1 MPPPRSEE
9 HVPER
14 DAAGDRRH
22 RHYRHLLAIC
32 LVLLASLTLPG
43 PWARLSSV
51 GYLTLAATMLRT
63 LAPRD
68 RGPLA
73 LGLYRLLG
81 LAVLISGVVW
91 YLTPV
96 AMRGSG
102 IPVLVLWSVFSCWS
116 AQRLILSL
124 AQERRVSADVLQGAL
139 AGYLMLG
146 LTGGLI
152 FAALETIQ
160 PGSFT
165 QAGAALQGMDPKAL
179 VGQRQVWELNF
190 VQLNYFAFVSLTT
203 TGFGDVLPVRTLA
216 RMGSVAIAVAGTF
229 YLAVVMGLLI
239 SRFSARGRDPADP

>member
-1 MPPPRSEE
+1 
-9 HVPER
+9 
-14 DAAGDRRH
+14 
-22 RHYRHLLAIC
+22 
-32 LVLLASLTLPG
+32 
-43 PWARLSSV
+43 
-51 GYLTLAATMLRT
+51 
-63 LAPRD
+63 
-68 RGPLA
+68 
-73 LGLYRLLG
+73 
-81 LAVLISGVVW
+81 
-91 YLTPV
+91 
-96 AMRGSG
+96 
-102 IPVLVLWSVFSCWS
+102 
-116 AQRLILSL
+116 
-124 AQERRVSADVLQGAL
+124 
-139 AGYLMLG
+139 MLG

-165 QAGAALQGMDPKAL
+165 QAGAALQAVGPSAVDGPVEAL